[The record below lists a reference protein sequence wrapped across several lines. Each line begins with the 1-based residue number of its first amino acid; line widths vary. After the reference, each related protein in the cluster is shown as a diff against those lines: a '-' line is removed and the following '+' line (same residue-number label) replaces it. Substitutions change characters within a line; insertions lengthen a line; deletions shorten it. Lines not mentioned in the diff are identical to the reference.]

1 MRNEDGKPDAVPDLR
16 ELVSHPHVVEVLDAL
31 SHGPMTLADIRSTVP
46 AGRRGLA
53 TALRLLAAGGLVTRS
68 DAGSWDVH
76 PPHHAV
82 YRHTEL
88 GRMVFASLS
97 SFSFWTEIF
106 DRALRGHSW
115 KR

>member
-1 MRNEDGKPDAVPDLR
+1 MRDEDGKPDAVAELR

-31 SHGPMTLADIRSTVP
+31 SRGPMTLADIRSRVP
-46 AGRRGLA
+46 VRRPGLA
-53 TALRLLAAGGLVTRS
+53 TALRLLAARGLVTSS
-68 DAGSWDVH
+68 DAGTWDVH
-76 PPHHAV
+76 SPHHAV

-97 SFSFWTEIF
+97 SFSFWTTIYE
-106 DRALRGHSW
+106 RALRGHAW

>member
-1 MRNEDGKPDAVPDLR
+1 MRDDDGKPDAVPELR

-31 SHGPMTLADIRSTVP
+31 SHGPMTLAGLRSTVP
-46 AGRRGLA
+46 ARRRGLA
-53 TALRLLAAGGLVTRS
+53 TALRLLAARGLVTRS
-68 DAGSWDVH
+68 DAGTWDVYA
-76 PPHHAV
+76 PHHAV
-82 YRHTEL
+82 YRHTDL

-97 SFSFWTEIF
+97 SFSFWTTIF